1 MKLTLDKP
9 LQIRIQEAIID
20 MIRDE
25 KLIPGDQLS
34 TESELYRRFGVG
46 RSTVRESLANL
57 VQQGVL
63 FKMQGKGTFIR
74 TVPVRVK
81 NGLDQLFSVS
91 ENIKAVGAV
100 PSTSRINV
108 KTIPAGELSDKLNIG
123 EKEPCVWVERV
134 RRANDEI
141 AAYCIDIIPRSI
153 ISDNIEEID
162 YKGSLFDL
170 LYQNGHIVSH
180 SESTLRPT
188 MLAKRDFPEMKD
200 SVALFLLL
208 EEIYYNIS
216 GIPVCYSNDYYS
228 SNVFDFKI
236 IRKRQLG

>member
-25 KLIPGDQLS
+25 KLIPGDQLP

-74 TVPVRVK
+74 TVPVRIK

-200 SVALFLLL
+200 SVGLFLLL

-216 GIPVCYSNDYYS
+216 GNPVCYSNDYYS

>member
-1 MKLTLDKP
+1 VKLTLDKP

-25 KLIPGDQLS
+25 KLIPGDQLP

-200 SVALFLLL
+200 SVGLFLLL

-216 GIPVCYSNDYYS
+216 GNPVCYSNDYYS

>member
-25 KLIPGDQLS
+25 KLIPGDQLP
-34 TESELYRRFGVG
+34 TESELYSRFGVG

-188 MLAKRDFPEMKD
+188 TLAKRDFPEMKD
-200 SVALFLLL
+200 SVGLFLLL

>member
-9 LQIRIQEAIID
+9 LQIRVQEAIIA

-25 KLIPGDQLS
+25 KLLPGDQLP
-34 TESELYRRFGVG
+34 TESVLYNRFGVG

-63 FKMQGKGTFIR
+63 LKMQGKGTFIR
-74 TVPVRVK
+74 SVPVRVK
-81 NGLDQLFSVS
+81 NGLDQLFSVT
-91 ENIKAVGAV
+91 ENIEAVGAV

-108 KTIPAGELSDKLNIG
+108 KTIPAGELSDKLNVG
-123 EKEPCVWVERV
+123 DKDPCVWVERV

-141 AAYCIDIIPRSI
+141 AAYCIDIIPKSI
-153 ISDNIEEID
+153 LSDSLEKID
-162 YKGSLFDL
+162 YKGSIFDL
-170 LYQNGHIVSH
+170 LSQNGHIVSY
-180 SESTLRPT
+180 SGSTLRPT
-188 MLAKRDFPEMKD
+188 MLTKRDFPEMEE
-200 SVALFLLL
+200 SVGLFLLL
-208 EEIYYNIS
+208 KGILYDIS